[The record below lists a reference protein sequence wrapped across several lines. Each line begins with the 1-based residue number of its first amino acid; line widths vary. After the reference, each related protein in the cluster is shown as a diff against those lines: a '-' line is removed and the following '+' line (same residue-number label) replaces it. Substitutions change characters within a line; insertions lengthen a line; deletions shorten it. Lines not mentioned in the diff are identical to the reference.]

1 MASRVQGATKCLRSP
16 ILITQ
21 STASR
26 IDASA
31 RGRRIF
37 SVRVRNI
44 RESIQLFEL
53 ATDSSQTQ
61 DANGLEY
68 EKALAAFEAEC
79 HSEAQGIL
87 AQLLISSPKDGPV
100 MLLMLRVIQS
110 QLGESFDSVG
120 TIPRR

>member
-61 DANGLEY
+61 DTNLLEY
-68 EKALAAFEAEC
+68 EKALAAFEAEYFRC
-79 HSEAQGIL
+79 LLTVTGGNLTAASRL
-87 AQLLISSPKDGPV
+87 AELNPRSLYEKMERHG
-100 MLLMLRVIQS
+100 LRKEQFR
-110 QLGESFDSVG
+110 QQ
-120 TIPRR
+120 R